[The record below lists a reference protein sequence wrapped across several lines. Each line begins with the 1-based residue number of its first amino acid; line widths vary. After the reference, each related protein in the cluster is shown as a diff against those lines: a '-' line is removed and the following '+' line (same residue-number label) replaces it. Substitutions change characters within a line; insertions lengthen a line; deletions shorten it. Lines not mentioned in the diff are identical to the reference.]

1 MLFVDYIIEKAG
13 DNIAFDKE
21 LNPAHLDVKPN
32 DLFRAVIDENN
43 RLILVKVN
51 AEEK

>member
-1 MLFVDYIIEKAG
+1 MLFVDYVFEKAG

-43 RLILVKVN
+43 RLVLVKVK

>member
-32 DLFRAVIDENN
+32 DMFRAVIDENN
-43 RLILVKVN
+43 RLMFIKTTD
-51 AEEK
+51 ESK